1 MGTRTRP
8 IPFLDLKAQVAPIR
22 AEIDAA
28 IADVVDNTAFI
39 LGPRVENFERKFAEY
54 CQSENCVGVDSG
66 TQALHLILQDLE
78 VGPGD
83 EIITVP
89 NTFIAT
95 VAAIAYR
102 GAKPV
107 FVDVDPDTWLMDPD
121 LIEQAITPRTKA
133 IMPVHLF
140 GNPLPFDEIAAVA
153 AAHDLPVIEDA
164 CQAHG
169 ARYKGRRCGSLG
181 HAAAFSFYPGKNLGA
196 FGDGGAVTT
205 DNADL
210 AANLRSY
217 RHHGQRRKNIHDD
230 IGYTGRLDALQ
241 AVVLSIKLDHLD
253 SWNDGRR
260 AVAARYRERL
270 AGKYRMPEVVPQ
282 GEAVHHLFPI
292 RCDDPEGV
300 IAMLAENEV
309 FCGRHYPVP
318 CHKQPSLRE
327 LIDPAAAFPVAEDL
341 CGGIVSLPMFAEMS
355 QEMVDAVCDLLL

>member
-8 IPFLDLKAQVAPIR
+8 IPFLDLKAQVAPLR

-28 IADVVDNTAFI
+28 IAEVIDNTAFI
-39 LGPRVENFERKFAEY
+39 LGPRVEAFENKLAAY
-54 CQSENCVGVDSG
+54 CETEHCVGVDSG
-66 TQALHLILQDLE
+66 TQALHLILQDMD

-95 VAAIAYR
+95 VASIAYR
-102 GAKPV
+102 GARPV

-121 LIEQAITPRTKA
+121 LLERAITPRTKA

-153 AAHDLPVIEDA
+153 DAHGLPVIEDA

-181 HAAAFSFYPGKNLGA
+181 KAAAFSFYPGKNLGA

-205 DNADL
+205 NDADL
-210 AANLRSY
+210 AASLRSY

-230 IGYTGRLDALQ
+230 LGYTGRLDALQ
-241 AVVLSIKLDHLD
+241 AAILSVKLDHLD
-253 SWNDGRR
+253 DWNESRR
-260 AVAARYRERL
+260 ANAAHYRERL
-270 AGKYRMPEVVPQ
+270 AGKYRMPVVVPE

-292 RCDDPEGV
+292 QSNNPEAL
-300 IAMLAENEV
+300 IAKLAENEV
-309 FCGRHYPVP
+309 YCGRHYPIP
-318 CHKQPSLRE
+318 CHKQPSIAQ
-327 LIDPAAAFPVAEDL
+327 LIDTDARFPVAEEL
-341 CGGIVSLPMFAEMS
+341 CDGIVSLPMFAELT
-355 QEMVDAVCDLLL
+355 QDMVDSVCDLLL